1 MSLIMTSGDYGAGCQ
16 RSKFSPYFP
25 ASSPYVTSVGATQI
39 QRHAETAFYIS
50 GGEFVYLIYY
60 IYLFIHSQFLSVC
73 LSVCKVDTFQNA
85 NQT

>member
-50 GGEFVYLIYY
+50 GGEFSFCCSPRHAKSILSVLPI
-60 IYLFIHSQFLSVC
+60 LFLSIYFSSFPC
-73 LSVCKVDTFQNA
+73 IKG
-85 NQT
+85 